1 MSNQIDGK
9 CTVYVCCLSL
19 HPSAYLA
26 PARNNLS
33 LVNTVDSLLPVDDMH
48 EKSCTKDAAIK
59 ASSHAACIRCPDSN
73 GMAMD
78 ELSCQF
84 IGTFQVVA
92 EANPCLSHLR
102 LGLLAGYLVLTGPT
116 CKNSRIVL
124 FHVTQT
130 LNQFPAVNQ
139 KMRRGCCRRIHQHPR
154 WVCYSGSGH
163 RCSALANAFWQR

>member
-1 MSNQIDGK
+1 M
-9 CTVYVCCLSL
+9 THCCMANAVEFEFNHL
-19 HPSAYLA
+19 HSRFPRPCAMHTS
-26 PARNNLS
+26 S
-33 LVNTVDSLLPVDDMH
+33 PVDDMH

-116 CKNSRIVL
+116 CKNRRIVL

-139 KMRRGCCRRIHQHPR
+139 KMRRGFCRRIHQHPR
-154 WVCYSGSGH
+154 WVCYSGH